1 MAGPKK
7 QITEKDMKDID
18 FSVIDPELEKQQKSE
33 YLESIRKEF
42 IGDGNDNLKHLG
54 FMDSDEEID
63 FSNFKKK

>member
-1 MAGPKK
+1 MSGPKK

-18 FSVIDPELEKQQKSE
+18 FSVIDPELEKKQKSE
-33 YLESIRKEF
+33 YLESIRKEC

-54 FMDSDEEID
+54 FMDSDDEID